1 VELDEWGDII
11 YDMAGTLEEKFLSP
25 ERGMTVKLQ
34 RTRQDGTLRLP
45 WSPQSTGQ
53 ARARAGGEGRF
64 SKTCGTL
71 ERPTSVGF
79 SQAGVRG
86 HTRAS
91 LAEPEVNQRLG
102 VSGRGLKVEL

>member
-1 VELDEWGDII
+1 MELDEWGDII

-53 ARARAGGEGRF
+53 ARARAGGEGTRDNT
-64 SKTCGTL
+64 SGLETYQSLKYRGKSDPKSRMLDSSATL
-71 ERPTSVGF
+71 SLSLS
-79 SQAGVRG
+79 SQAR
-86 HTRAS
+86 S
-91 LAEPEVNQRLG
+91 
-102 VSGRGLKVEL
+102 KC